1 MKKVKVIMNEQH
13 KLMEEQIK
21 ILNERFGESWEIYPV
36 PEKGWSLEEMKR
48 VYEELKSGY
57 VIVFA
62 SPIPYL
68 IMKLAHDEGYYIAAS
83 ENPLYGA
90 TYTSSTVLIFHNDK
104 REKKELPNGRIVH
117 VVAQTGWQLVQY

>member
-1 MKKVKVIMNEQH
+1 MKNVKVIMNEQH
-13 KLMEEQIK
+13 SLMEEQEN
-21 ILNERFGESWEIYPV
+21 ILNEKFSDNWEIFPV
-36 PEKGWSLEEMKR
+36 PAEGWTLEEMEK

-57 VIVFA
+57 TIIFA

-68 IMKLAHDEGYYIAAS
+68 IMKLSHDEGYYIATS
-83 ENPLYGA
+83 ENPLYGVV
-90 TYTSSTVLIFHNDK
+90 YSSSEVMIFHNDK